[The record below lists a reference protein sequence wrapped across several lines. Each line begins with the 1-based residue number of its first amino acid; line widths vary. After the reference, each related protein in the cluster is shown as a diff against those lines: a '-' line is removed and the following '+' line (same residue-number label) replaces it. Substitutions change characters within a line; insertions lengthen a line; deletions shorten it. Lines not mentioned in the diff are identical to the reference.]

1 MKPNILLLV
10 IDSFR
15 SDKFYGSEKT
25 SITPNIDKLLDNGV
39 YFPQTISSAPSSIP
53 AISSILTGLFPFKSL
68 QLENEIFNLRQDLPT
83 MIGFLQKDGYFT
95 TATVPNILNLMNIKH
110 IFNEIESYDD
120 QLTLYDGI
128 GETILKKLENINQ
141 SKPWLFYLHLND
153 IHGQAIFHKDF
164 IHPDFD
170 NKNLGQNQYERMISL
185 MDRWIGQ
192 FLEKINLEDTL
203 IILTADHGSDVAS
216 FDDEMEALSRSAKE
230 KLVVEKNSI
239 IKTGQKITSR
249 LPKVFKPLRRSLSK
263 KYKAKRSAVIEKQI
277 NPEIE
282 KIESTQKDPYKKRL
296 LKNLLKSATLPFDE
310 RFRIPLLFSGFGIN
324 SPKIISK
331 QIRSV
336 DIFPTL
342 LSLLNYQND
351 FQIHGKNLNFLS
363 DDSNSEELAY
373 IESYKNVQEGISKNL
388 VGIRT
393 SKFKYFRN
401 KDDSTIDVHLFDLQ
415 KDPLELH
422 NIVNENPLIV
432 SEMEFSL
439 TKIQDSI

>member
-15 SDKFYGSEKT
+15 SDKFYGPEKT
-25 SITPNIDKLLDNGV
+25 SITPNIDKLLENGV
-39 YFPQTISSAPSSIP
+39 YFSQAISSAPASIP
-53 AISSILTGLFPFKSL
+53 AISSILTGMFPFKSL
-68 QLENEIFNLRQDLPT
+68 RLENNFYNLRQDLPT
-83 MIGFLQKDGYFT
+83 IVGLLQNDGYYT
-95 TATVPNILNLMNIKH
+95 TATIPNILKLMNLKH

-128 GETILKKLENINQ
+128 GEEILKKLEKINQ
-141 SKPWLFYLHLND
+141 SKPWLYYLHLND

-170 NKNLGQNQYERMISL
+170 NKNLGQNQYDRMISL

-192 FLEKINLEDTL
+192 FLAKINLEETL

-230 KLVVEKNSI
+230 KLIVEKNPM

-249 LPKVFKPLRRSLSK
+249 LPKVFKPLRRSLSQ
-263 KYKAKRSAVIEKQI
+263 KYKEKRNTVVEQQI
-277 NPEIE
+277 NPVLE

-296 LKNLLKSATLPFDE
+296 LKNLLKAATLPFDE

-324 SPKIISK
+324 SHKIISK

-342 LSLLNYQND
+342 LTLLNYQNH
-351 FQIHGKNLNFLS
+351 FKIHGKSLDFIS

-373 IESYKNVQEGISKNL
+373 IESHKNVQEGISKNL

-401 KDDSTIDVHLFDLQ
+401 KDDSNLDVNLFDLQ
-415 KDPLELH
+415 KDPFELN
-422 NIVNENPLIV
+422 NIANEHPSIV
-432 SEMEFSL
+432 SEMESFII
-439 TKIQDSI
+439 KIQDSI